1 MTDMTTGFREALDQ
15 AWHGPLAF
23 RLILQPA
30 VAAALGIRAGLRD
43 ARSGKT
49 PAIRRAVLGGTQ
61 ARRQVLREGWADV
74 GRLFLIAVVADLIYQ
89 ALALHQARL
98 IHAVLFAL
106 LLAVP
111 TYLAARAL
119 TNRFARRS

>member
-1 MTDMTTGFREALDQ
+1 LTDAITGFRDAIDQ

-30 VAAALGIRAGLRD
+30 VAAVLGIRAGLQD
-43 ARSGKT
+43 ARAGRT
-49 PAIRRAVLGGTQ
+49 PAIRRAVYGGAV
-61 ARRQVLREGWADV
+61 ARRQLLREGWADV

-89 ALALHQARL
+89 AIALHQVHL

-106 LLAVP
+106 LLALP
-111 TYLAARAL
+111 TYLATRGL
-119 TNRFARRS
+119 TNRIARQG